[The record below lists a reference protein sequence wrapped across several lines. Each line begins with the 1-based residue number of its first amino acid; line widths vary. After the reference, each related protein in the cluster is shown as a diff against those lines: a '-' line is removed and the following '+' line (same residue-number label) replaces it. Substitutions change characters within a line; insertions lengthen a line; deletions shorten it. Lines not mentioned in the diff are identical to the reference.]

1 MKSTRTVEDLYLAGW
16 LMSNDVVLQG
26 HERNYGYSTFYF
38 EGGPKTDRL
47 VEEFTTNGLLNKFA
61 RSLRQLKSI
70 MYARGSRDTYATEV
84 THHVKQAKGNYG
96 GA

>member
-1 MKSTRTVEDLYLAGW
+1 MKSTRTVEDLYLASW
-16 LMSNDVVLQG
+16 LMCNDVVLHG
-26 HERNYGYSTFYF
+26 HERTYGYSTFYF

-70 MYARGSRDTYATEV
+70 MYAGDGRTTHVSQV
-84 THHVKQAKGNYG
+84 TQHVKQAKGNYA

>member
-1 MKSTRTVEDLYLAGW
+1 MNTERTVEDLYLAGW
-16 LMSNDVVLQG
+16 LMCNDIVLQG

-47 VEEFTTNGLLNKFA
+47 IEEFTTNGLLNKFS

-70 MYARGSRDTYATEV
+70 MYAD
-84 THHVKQAKGNYG
+84 G
-96 GA
+96 GCPKHS